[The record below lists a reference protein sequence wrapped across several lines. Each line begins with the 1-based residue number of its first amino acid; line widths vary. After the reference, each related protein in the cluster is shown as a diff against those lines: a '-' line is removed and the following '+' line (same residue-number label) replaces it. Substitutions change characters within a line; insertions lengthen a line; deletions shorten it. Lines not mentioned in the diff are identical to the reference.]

1 MGESYVKAVYLD
13 SLTTSDTVAVN
24 GPCSIRGVWV
34 CPGTTSGSAGNADY
48 SLNIYDGASSGGS
61 LKFKMLVG
69 GRSGQNNDGK
79 GKRSFKI
86 PGRGVRLDTSMV
98 VTAPQWSSGSV
109 DPFVSVTI
117 FYEGPVDNV

>member
-1 MGESYVKAVYLD
+1 LGESCVKAVYLG
-13 SLTTSDTVAVN
+13 SLTTSDAVAVT
-24 GPCSIRGVWV
+24 GPCSIRGLWI
-34 CPGTTSGSAGNADY
+34 CPGTTSGVAGNADY

-79 GKRSFKI
+79 GKRSFAF
-86 PGRGVRLDTSMV
+86 PGRGIRFDTSMV
-98 VTAPQWSSGSV
+98 VTAPDWSSGSV
-109 DPFVSVTI
+109 EPFVSVTI